1 MSEFQSSNFKQ
12 ENGGAP
18 NLVGKTELTSPYFF
32 VPPSGDTK
40 SRPASCA
47 PGTLRFNT
55 DIGTLEVY
63 RGDTIGWE
71 QIQRREGQ
79 YLGGGTGSNTGT
91 GTRGITMGGQVFPAD
106 LNKIEFVT
114 IPTLGDAQDF
124 GDLSVT
130 RTQSAGL
137 GSRVRAYCV
146 GGLVSPSDYRNT
158 IDSHEFAS
166 LGNFI
171 DYGDLTGTARLLAA
185 FSNSTRG
192 VAAGG
197 QPRNDVIDY
206 FALSTTGTAQDFGD
220 LPAND
225 IFGSGLASPTRG
237 LIKDGSND
245 DTSISYVT
253 ISSTG
258 DSIDYGDLS
267 VSRGTHVQTAASATR
282 GIFAGGNG
290 PAPATPSNNEIQFVT
305 IASLGNSID
314 FGDLTRSTGETN
326 AGTSDSTRA
335 IFMGNG
341 PSNGDTIDFVEI
353 STTGDA
359 TDFGNLTSSR
369 THNCACSNGHGGL

>member
-1 MSEFQSSNFKQ
+1 MSLPPSEIPLGAMRFNSDSQKLEYWVGSAWMQIQTFSPNLD
-12 ENGGAP
+12 GGARA
-18 NLVGKTELTSPYFF
+18 LS
-32 VPPSGDTK
+32 
-40 SRPASCA
+40 
-47 PGTLRFNT
+47 
-55 DIGTLEVY
+55 
-63 RGDTIGWE
+63 
-71 QIQRREGQ
+71 
-79 YLGGGTGSNTGT
+79 
-91 GTRGITMGGQVFPAD
+91 MGGQAPGD
-106 LNKIEFVT
+106 IDIIEFVT
-114 IPTLGDAQDF
+114 IPTQGNATDF
-124 GDLSVT
+124 GNLSVT

-137 GSRVRAYCV
+137 GSRIRGFCV
-146 GGLVSPSDYRNT
+146 GGLDSPSSYRND
-158 IDSHEFAS
+158 IDFHEFS
-166 LGNFI
+166 STGNFS
-171 DYGDLTGTARLLAA
+171 DFGDLTATARLLAA

-220 LPAND
+220 LPASD

-290 PAPATPSNNEIQFVT
+290 PAPASPSNNEIQFVT

-314 FGDLTRSTGETN
+314 FGNLTRSTAETN

-341 PSNGDTIDFVEI
+341 PGHGDTIDFVEI
-353 STTGDA
+353 STTGNA